1 MVKKISQMKSK
12 STFSSIIGAVYII
25 LSVLLLLCLAPM
37 PYGYYQLVRFIAM
50 TVFGV
55 MAWLF
60 YATRNTPGLCDKKK
74 KKGYI
79 KDDSTTILSKVSMA
93 IVFGALAL
101 LFQPFLKI
109 SLGRTIWN
117 IIDIAVV
124 VLLIWNWCQCLREK
138 RNKIV

>member
-1 MVKKISQMKSK
+1 MKSK

-60 YATRNTPGLCDKKK
+60 YATRNTPGLCAPEEQ
-74 KKGYI
+74 KGYI

-93 IVFGALAL
+93 IVWGALAL
-101 LFQPFLKI
+101 LFQPFFKI
-109 SLGRTIWN
+109 ALGRIAWN
-117 IIDIAVV
+117 VVDVIVAGMLII
-124 VLLIWNWCQCLREK
+124 LWLNLRIS
-138 RNKIV
+138 NK

>member
-55 MAWLF
+55 LAWLF
-60 YATRNTPGLCDKKK
+60 YATRNTPGLCAPEEQ
-74 KKGYI
+74 KGYI

-109 SLGRTIWN
+109 TLGRIVWN
-117 IIDIAVV
+117 VVDVIVAGMLIIMW
-124 VLLIWNWCQCLREK
+124 LNLRISDK
-138 RNKIV
+138 

>member
-12 STFSSIIGAVYII
+12 STFSNIIGAVYII

-55 MAWLF
+55 LAWLF
-60 YATRNTPGLCDKKK
+60 YTTRNTPGLCAPEEQKEH
-74 KKGYI
+74 I

-109 SLGRTIWN
+109 TLGRIVWN
-117 IIDIAVV
+117 VVDVIVAGMLIIMW
-124 VLLIWNWCQCLREK
+124 LNLRISDK
-138 RNKIV
+138 

>member
-60 YATRNTPGLCDKKK
+60 YATRNTPGLCAPEEQ
-74 KKGYI
+74 KGYI
-79 KDDSTTILSKVSMA
+79 KVDSTTILSKVSMA

-109 SLGRTIWN
+109 TLGRIVWN
-117 IIDIAVV
+117 VVDVIVAGMLIIMW
-124 VLLIWNWCQCLREK
+124 LNLRISDK
-138 RNKIV
+138 

>member
-1 MVKKISQMKSK
+1 MKSK

-55 MAWLF
+55 LAWLF
-60 YATRNTPGLCDKKK
+60 YATRNTPGLCAPEEQ
-74 KKGYI
+74 KGYI

-93 IVFGALAL
+93 IVWGALAL
-101 LFQPFLKI
+101 LFQPFFKI
-109 SLGRTIWN
+109 ALGRIAWN
-117 IIDIAVV
+117 VVDVIVAGMLIIMW
-124 VLLIWNWCQCLREK
+124 LNLRIS
-138 RNKIV
+138 NK

>member
-1 MVKKISQMKSK
+1 MKSK

-55 MAWLF
+55 LAWLF
-60 YATRNTPGLCDKKK
+60 YATRNTPGLCAPEEQ
-74 KKGYI
+74 KGYI

-93 IVFGALAL
+93 IVGGALAL
-101 LFQPFLKI
+101 LFQPFFKI
-109 SLGRTIWN
+109 ALGRIAWN
-117 IIDIAVV
+117 AVDVIVAGMLII
-124 VLLIWNWCQCLREK
+124 LWLNLRIS
-138 RNKIV
+138 NK

>member
-60 YATRNTPGLCDKKK
+60 YATRNTPGLCAPEEQ
-74 KKGYI
+74 KGYI

-93 IVFGALAL
+93 IVWGALAL
-101 LFQPFLKI
+101 LFQPFFKI
-109 SLGRTIWN
+109 ALGRIAWN
-117 IIDIAVV
+117 VVDVIVAGMLII
-124 VLLIWNWCQCLREK
+124 LWLNLRIS
-138 RNKIV
+138 NK

>member
-37 PYGYYQLVRFIAM
+37 PYGYYQLVRFITM

-55 MAWLF
+55 LAWLF
-60 YATRNTPGLCDKKK
+60 YATRNTPGLCAPEEQ
-74 KKGYI
+74 KGYI

-109 SLGRTIWN
+109 TLGRIVWN
-117 IIDIAVV
+117 VVDVIVAGMLIIMW
-124 VLLIWNWCQCLREK
+124 LNLRISDK
-138 RNKIV
+138 

>member
-55 MAWLF
+55 LAWLF
-60 YATRNTPGLCDKKK
+60 YTTRNTPGLCAPEEQ
-74 KKGYI
+74 KGYI

-109 SLGRTIWN
+109 TLGRIVWN
-117 IIDIAVV
+117 VVDVIVAGMLIIMW
-124 VLLIWNWCQCLREK
+124 LNLRISDK
-138 RNKIV
+138 